1 MKFFVRDDN
10 GNETELDTIIFSL
23 KEDDVIILKSLI
35 QIPAKDFNKIVKS
48 FNSYFKDNICIG
60 MGPDLEIG
68 IIRKDR

>member
-10 GNETELDTIIFSL
+10 GNETELDATILSL
-23 KEDDVIILKSLI
+23 NKGDIIILKSLI
-35 QIPAKDFNKIVKS
+35 QISAKHFNKIVKS

-68 IIRKDR
+68 VIRKDR